1 MSSGYGMR
9 FHPISGKRKA
19 HLGVDYA
26 APTGTPVRT
35 VGDGRVRFA
44 GWQGG
49 YGKVVFVEHSNGQ
62 STVYAHLSRI
72 DVRVGQSLDKGDRI
86 GAVGSTGAS
95 TGPHLHFEFRVNGRH
110 QDPLAMVRKS
120 EPVIISPDMRPQF
133 EAVANA
139 QRRLL
144 NSAQTLQQALAQ
156 AN

>member
-1 MSSGYGMR
+1 MR
-9 FHPISGKRKA
+9 FHPISGNRKA

-62 STVYAHLSRI
+62 STAYAHLSSI
-72 DVRVGQSLDKGDRI
+72 DVRVGQSLSKGDRL

-120 EPVIISPDMRPQF
+120 EPVTISSDMRPQF
-133 EAVANA
+133 EVVASA

-144 NSAQTLQQALAQ
+144 NSAQTLQQALA
-156 AN
+156 ATR